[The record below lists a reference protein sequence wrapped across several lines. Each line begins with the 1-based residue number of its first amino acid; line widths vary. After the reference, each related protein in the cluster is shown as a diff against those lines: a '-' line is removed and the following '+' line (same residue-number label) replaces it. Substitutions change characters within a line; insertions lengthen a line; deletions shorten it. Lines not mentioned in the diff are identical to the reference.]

1 MSGTRMP
8 TDADRRAFVAKLIQ
22 FRSRLNP
29 REQQMLN
36 ELVAAGRQAHEQ
48 GDVEVYWLTD
58 ATGEGGA
65 ASDVW
70 ALFTNTVSPTGPT
83 PRGD

>member
-48 GDVEVYWLTD
+48 GDVEVYWLPDT
-58 ATGEGGA
+58 TGETES

-70 ALFTNTVSPTGPT
+70 APFTSTSAPTGT
-83 PRGD
+83 SPRE

>member
-8 TDADRRAFVAKLIQ
+8 TDADRRSFVAKLIQ

-36 ELVAAGRQAHEQ
+36 ELVAAGRQAHEE

-58 ATGEGGA
+58 TMGETGP

-70 ALFTNTVSPTGPT
+70 APFTSTSAPAGTSSQE
-83 PRGD
+83 